1 MGSYNS
7 STHPSTYYKA
17 RNTPQRI
24 TTALGHERTP
34 RKLDVTRCDD
44 AMSSG
49 AASVSNLRST
59 TLESLSSLSLQGAKT
74 KYHSLRSEAS
84 QLISGITCK
93 QKRDTLRTEA
103 KQTARKYHVPGAPHE
118 DLEWKLLYYSFLA
131 VITEE
136 YIMKEKSILLRSSS
150 TKSQSSKAMPTLEE
164 HEARVWVQY
173 NVKHKA
179 RQAQIQD
186 CT

>member
-7 STHPSTYYKA
+7 STHPSTYYKT
-17 RNTPQRI
+17 RTTPQSI
-24 TTALGHERTP
+24 TTALEHERTP
-34 RKLDVTRCDD
+34 QKLDTMRCDD
-44 AMSSG
+44 VTSSG
-49 AASVSNLRST
+49 AASVSNLGST

-74 KYHSLRSEAS
+74 KYHSLRSEAL

-93 QKRDTLRTEA
+93 RKRDFLKTEA
-103 KQTARKYHVPGAPHE
+103 KQTARKYHVSGASHE

-150 TKSQSSKAMPTLEE
+150 MKSQSSKAMPTSEE

-179 RQAQIQD
+179 
-186 CT
+186 